1 MEEQPQQKAHS
12 VWTRPYVWIAGAVA
26 VVAMVSGFA
35 NASPSQPVSQPVAV
49 VTEYR
54 TAEPYMGGLEAD
66 ELAAERH
73 RLNRIKGYLNARKR
87 KLNRMRDRLAARRA
101 ALNGPFPE
109 AERRPASGREDGR
122 ARKNGRVSE
131 RATTE
136 RATTER
142 ATADTE

>member
-1 MEEQPQQKAHS
+1 MEEQPQQKTHS
-12 VWTRPYVWIAGAVA
+12 VWTRPYVWIAGAIA

-35 NASPSQPVSQPVAV
+35 NASPSPSQPASQPVAV

-54 TAEPYMGGLEAD
+54 TAEPYVGGLEAA

-109 AERRPASGREDGR
+109 TGRRPASGRENGR
-122 ARKNGRVSE
+122 ARKNGRAPE
-131 RATTE
+131 QTA
-136 RATTER
+136 TER